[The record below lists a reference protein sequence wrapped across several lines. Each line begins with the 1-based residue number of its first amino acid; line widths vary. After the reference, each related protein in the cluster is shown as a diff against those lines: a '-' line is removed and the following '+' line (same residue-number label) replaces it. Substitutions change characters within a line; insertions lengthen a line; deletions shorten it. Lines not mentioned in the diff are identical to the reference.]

1 MFPNSQAHL
10 LKEAHPLPSEISYS
24 VILYKTHVDEIQVGM
39 NHWRNLKWNGEITVV
54 IQGAGDIVT
63 FTPIPA
69 PVTGGLSL
77 FPDNWLH
84 LLSLKLDVLH

>member
-24 VILYKTHVDEIQVGM
+24 VIFYTTCVDEIQVRM
-39 NHWRNLKWNGEITVV
+39 NHWRNLKWNGDIIVV
-54 IQGAGDIVT
+54 IQEAADIVM

-69 PVTGGLSL
+69 PVTGGLS
-77 FPDNWLH
+77 
-84 LLSLKLDVLH
+84 